1 MGIEMARNDLQ
12 GTLDLL
18 ILKTLAQTRLLY
30 GYGIALHIQNAS
42 DALLQVEEGS
52 LYPALHRMEQ
62 SGWLSSEWAL
72 SESNRR
78 AKYYKLT
85 AAGRKQLIEAEKS
98 WEQLMKGVQT
108 MLRFA

>member
-1 MGIEMARNDLQ
+1 MARNDLQ

-18 ILKTLAQTRLLY
+18 ILKTLAQTRSLH
-30 GYGIALHIQNAS
+30 GYGIVLHIQSAS
-42 DALLQVEEGS
+42 EELLQVEEGS

-72 SESNRR
+72 SDSNRR

-85 AAGRKQLIEAEKS
+85 PAGRRQLVEAEKS
-98 WEQLMKGVQT
+98 WEQLMKGIQT

>member
-1 MGIEMARNDLQ
+1 MARNDLQ

-18 ILKTLAQTRLLY
+18 ILKTLSQTRSLH
-30 GYGIALHIQNAS
+30 GYGIVLHIQNAS
-42 DALLQVEEGS
+42 DELLQVEEGS

-62 SGWLSSEWAL
+62 SGWLNSEWAL

-85 AAGRKQLIEAEKS
+85 LAGRKQLVEAEKS

>member
-1 MGIEMARNDLQ
+1 MARNDLQ

-18 ILKTLAQTRLLY
+18 ILKTLSQTRSLH
-30 GYGIALHIQNAS
+30 GYGIVLHIQNAS
-42 DALLQVEEGS
+42 DELLQVEEGS

-85 AAGRKQLIEAEKS
+85 LAGRKQLVEAEKS

-108 MLRFA
+108 MLRYA

>member
-1 MGIEMARNDLQ
+1 MARNDLQ

-18 ILKTLAQTRLLY
+18 ILKTLAQTRALH
-30 GYGIALHIQNAS
+30 GYGIALHIQLAS
-42 DALLQVEEGS
+42 DDLLQVEEGS

-62 SGWLSSEWAL
+62 CGWLSSEWAL
-72 SESNRR
+72 SEINRR
-78 AKYYKLT
+78 ARFYKLT
-85 AAGRKQLIEAEKS
+85 AAGRKQVALEEKS

>member
-1 MGIEMARNDLQ
+1 MARNDLQ

-18 ILKTLAQTRLLY
+18 ILKTLSQTRSLH
-30 GYGIALHIQNAS
+30 GYGIVLHIQNAS
-42 DALLQVEEGS
+42 DELLQVEEGS

-85 AAGRKQLIEAEKS
+85 LQGRKQLVEAEKS

>member
-1 MGIEMARNDLQ
+1 MARNDLQ

-18 ILKTLAQTRLLY
+18 ILKTLSQTRSLH
-30 GYGIALHIQNAS
+30 GYGIVLHIQNAS
-42 DALLQVEEGS
+42 DELLQVEEGS

-62 SGWLSSEWAL
+62 SGWLNSEWAL

-78 AKYYKLT
+78 AKYYTLT
-85 AAGRKQLIEAEKS
+85 LAGRKQLVEAEKS

>member
-1 MGIEMARNDLQ
+1 MARNDLQ

-18 ILKTLAQTRLLY
+18 ILKTLSQTRSLH
-30 GYGIALHIQNAS
+30 GYGIVLHIQNAS
-42 DALLQVEEGS
+42 DELLQVEEGS

-85 AAGRKQLIEAEKS
+85 LAGRKQLVEAEKS
-98 WEQLMKGVQT
+98 WEQLMKGVQM

>member
-1 MGIEMARNDLQ
+1 MARNDLQ

-18 ILKTLAQTRLLY
+18 ILKTLSQTRSLH

-42 DALLQVEEGS
+42 DELLQVEEGS

-85 AAGRKQLIEAEKS
+85 LAGRKQLVEAEKS

>member
-1 MGIEMARNDLQ
+1 MARNDLQ

-18 ILKTLAQTRLLY
+18 ILKTLSQTRSLH
-30 GYGIALHIQNAS
+30 GYGIVLHIQNTS
-42 DALLQVEEGS
+42 DELLQVEEGS

-85 AAGRKQLIEAEKS
+85 LAGRKQLVEAEKS